1 MRNVACE
8 SERYLVPPLTLT
20 LSREGRGEREKMALF
35 SLPPSPL
42 ELSLSH
48 ISEFNPQPGVENPDG
63 DLEERFQARGE
74 RGKDGTFFS
83 SSLSP

>member
-1 MRNVACE
+1 
-8 SERYLVPPLTLT
+8 
-20 LSREGRGEREKMALF
+20 MALF

-74 RGKDGTFFS
+74 RGKMALFS
-83 SSLSP
+83 LPPSPLEGEGRGEG